1 MFAQKFKKNEFAR
14 NSFLQAAD
22 VERWMELRN
31 VKPVG
36 FLHTL
41 PWP

>member
-22 VERWMELRN
+22 VER
-31 VKPVG
+31 
-36 FLHTL
+36 
-41 PWP
+41 